1 VRWRNESRNER
12 FALVAKSIEG
22 KEDLREDGYQ
32 VFDLEDIARLSR
44 EYLTRMGG

>member
-1 VRWRNESRNER
+1 MAER
-12 FALVAKSIEG
+12 EQERTFCPVAKSIEG

-44 EYLTRMGG
+44 EYLTGTGG